1 MTLGSRSIVSE
12 AAGAIFDCLLRSRG
26 SRCAT
31 AAFLSYSQTKSV
43 SARSFVQDSAA
54 RSRRAWSPRTS
65 SESLMQASAELAS
78 LVEAFPRER
87 LRLRS
92 PNILPAVL

>member
-1 MTLGSRSIVSE
+1 MTLASR
-12 AAGAIFDCLLRSRG
+12 
-26 SRCAT
+26 
-31 AAFLSYSQTKSV
+31 SQTKTV

-54 RSRRAWSPRTS
+54 RSRRAWSPRTP

-78 LVEAFPRER
+78 LLEAFPRER